1 MLSPKRVLVAFAVLA
16 TASVIVAAITTF
28 IKSLIFVRTET
39 GPSPTTSPG
48 PADTTKSGMRM
59 LLPFY
64 VYPSPGLDAPDQPY
78 GQVARALRLGAPTV
92 DLVINPSNGDEA
104 TEPPNTDWTRELG
117 KLLEAAAAAA
127 TEESQSQG
135 GPEPSPKFLGYLYT
149 SYGSRGPGEIKAV
162 MDGYARHWNAYVDGL
177 FFDEV
182 SSDGL
187 DEAYYRDLRDYAT
200 SLGFRADRIVFN
212 PGIPI
217 DASLAALAS
226 SVVSFESP
234 ANAFDASTADVAAR
248 SGSGS
253 PNNPAGGAAA
263 LITAAPDL
271 ATALDKARIARQAG
285 FGAFFATDRLDY
297 NALPPYFDQL
307 VDQWPA

>member
-28 IKSLIFVRTET
+28 IKSLVSGRTAT

-78 GQVARALRLGAPTV
+78 GQVARALRLSAPI

-104 TEPPNTDWTRELG
+104 TEPPNADWTRELG
-117 KLLEAAAAAA
+117 KLLEAAAAA
-127 TEESQSQG
+127 EG
-135 GPEPSPKFLGYLYT
+135 REPSPKFLGYLYT

-162 MDGYARHWNAYVDGL
+162 MDGYARHWGAYVDGL

-187 DEAYYRDLRDYAT
+187 DEAYYRDLRDHAVG
-200 SLGFRADRIVFN
+200 LGFRADRIVFN